1 MSTNRL
7 TPYTYRAASLRLA
20 LLQSYHTGRP
30 TVSQYQTHA
39 GYSKGEFLLAWPS
52 DAAVA
57 MRCLVRTCAV
67 VCQQCKITTV
77 KNYGKIPLPTHH
89 KLEPWEEIDVDLI
102 SPWDVRFNSTNIP
115 GKSTVEK
122 IHALTVIDK
131 TTGLPK
137 FIAIK
142 NKTIHNIAL
151 LFDSEWLCHY
161 PGPAK
166 VVYDNWHQV
175 HRSGIPGITGKLQH
189 KTGPNNREK
198 SQEQQSH
205 QESTPHHG

>member
-1 MSTNRL
+1 M
-7 TPYTYRAASLRLA
+7 
-20 LLQSYHTGRP
+20 
-30 TVSQYQTHA
+30 
-39 GYSKGEFLLAWPS
+39 
-52 DAAVA
+52 
-57 MRCLVRTCAV
+57 
-67 VCQQCKITTV
+67 
-77 KNYGKIPLPTHH
+77 
-89 KLEPWEEIDVDLI
+89 
-102 SPWDVRFNSTNIP
+102 
-115 GKSTVEK
+115 
-122 IHALTVIDK
+122 VIDK
-131 TTGLPK
+131 TTGLPE

-161 PGPAK
+161 PRPAK

-205 QESTPHHG
+205 QESTPHHGWHVLHHDLLRCRLVWGIAAHLRCCRLGSENYSQPPHQTLTLSPGLQSGHDLLSRRNCPLGKHPSWMPQICSSIQWKREQVPHYKTLPTRGQSTNCTRSRWTAQPA